1 MSNDRGRPFTLRTP
15 LFLALAAI
23 ILAACAGPGG
33 RAQVIDRSYDNR
45 SQAPVAAGTHLI
57 KRGETVYG
65 IAQRYGVSTRALIDW
80 NTLRPPY
87 RLIPGERLRLP
98 QSQGYVVQ
106 RGDSVYAI
114 SRRFGVDMATLVRA
128 NNMQPP
134 YNIQVGQRLQLP
146 ANANSQARTASA
158 PTQTAS
164 APVQRRA
171 LPPASSQSA
180 QTSTVSSAARPAAK
194 PSPPR
199 KVTTVAKPAPRASSG
214 FIWPVEGRILSSFG
228 AKKNG
233 LHNDG
238 VNIAAPR
245 GAAVRAADNGV
256 VAYAGKEIRGFGN
269 LLLIKHDGGL
279 ITAYAH
285 TDTLLV
291 ARGDTVTRGQVIGK
305 VGTTGGVETPQL
317 HFEVRQGTRAVD
329 PSKYLPS

>member
-114 SRRFGVDMATLVRA
+114 SRRFGVDMA
-128 NNMQPP
+128 
-134 YNIQVGQRLQLP
+134 
-146 ANANSQARTASA
+146 
-158 PTQTAS
+158 
-164 APVQRRA
+164 
-171 LPPASSQSA
+171 
-180 QTSTVSSAARPAAK
+180 
-194 PSPPR
+194 
-199 KVTTVAKPAPRASSG
+199 
-214 FIWPVEGRILSSFG
+214 
-228 AKKNG
+228 
-233 LHNDG
+233 
-238 VNIAAPR
+238 
-245 GAAVRAADNGV
+245 
-256 VAYAGKEIRGFGN
+256 
-269 LLLIKHDGGL
+269 
-279 ITAYAH
+279 
-285 TDTLLV
+285 
-291 ARGDTVTRGQVIGK
+291 
-305 VGTTGGVETPQL
+305 
-317 HFEVRQGTRAVD
+317 
-329 PSKYLPS
+329 